1 MLRRFVW
8 EKQWSML
15 MNIKEIYDDLACQ
28 YDRSHFYPG
37 SAAEY
42 VERRR
47 LGLILPYLQR
57 SSGMRVLDVA
67 CGTGNYLRLA
77 EDFGAEVVG
86 CDISESML
94 KICRD
99 KGLKALFINDY
110 HYLPFKDETF
120 DLALCVAAIPYSTS
134 PVTVLKELCRV
145 LQDRG
150 TLIFTYFNTLNFR
163 ITNYVIKYFKPAH
176 PINHEH
182 RFGPSLLRDIS
193 SIGFRP
199 TYACGINYLPFPAN
213 EKPRRKRILDFF
225 ARLENSIDETQLMHI
240 SNETFTVLEKC

>member
-1 MLRRFVW
+1 
-8 EKQWSML
+8 
-15 MNIKEIYDDLACQ
+15 MNIKEIYDDLAYQ

-47 LGLILPYLQR
+47 LSLISPYLQK

-67 CGTGNYLRLA
+67 CGTGTYLKLA
-77 EDFGAEVVG
+77 EDFGADVVG
-86 CDISESML
+86 CDISESMVR
-94 KICRD
+94 ICKK

-110 HYLPFKDETF
+110 HYLPFKDRTF
-120 DLALCVAAIPYSTS
+120 DLALCVAAIPYSAS
-134 PVTVLKELCRV
+134 PMIVLKELCRV
-145 LQDRG
+145 LQNKG

-163 ITNYVIKYFKPAH
+163 ITNYVIKYFKPDH

-193 SIGFRP
+193 SIGLRS

-213 EKPRRKRILDFF
+213 EKPRRREVLDLF
-225 ARLENSIDETQLMHI
+225 ARLENSIDETQLMHL
-240 SNETFTVLEKC
+240 SNETFTVLEKY